1 MADDELPAPTEFEIT
16 TTLGIKFSAS
26 EVVADLGH
34 EKTIQLIKELDLAL
48 ESWDATEELAA
59 YFEEQMKVMERE
71 EATP

>member
-1 MADDELPAPTEFEIT
+1 MADDETAPTEFEVT
-16 TTLGIKFSAS
+16 TTLGIKFSAQ
-26 EVVADLGH
+26 EIVDDLGP

-48 ESWDATEELAA
+48 EDWGATEEIAE